1 MGPLKHLVIL
11 AILATTLVFAIPEEE
26 ERRKKAIGIFNIVK
40 FDNDVC
46 QSNNMNMNG
55 TCYTAEECS
64 DRNGVASGTCA
75 EGYGVCCIITL
86 SCGATTSENCTYL
99 EQAASATPAT
109 DPTPAGATSCTYTI
123 CPRDSTINRIR
134 FNMQMF
140 TIAGPVG
147 VPASEATGTPTAAS
161 ATTIPAVGQCNSD
174 VFSVTGA
181 PVICG
186 TNNGQHVI
194 VDTDGTQCVNAVFG
208 FAGAG
213 NMVRYTI
220 HVLQFANSNEMGG
233 PPGCLQFFTGATG
246 TVSSFNWAGAATTTT
261 SVHLANQNYDVC
273 VRPLATAC
281 VLCWAVPT
289 TASFGVSVSPTP
301 TAGASGTGA
310 ACTSDSITIPFG
322 FATAAA
328 AMGVFTAPL
337 PALPAST
344 FCGRF
349 LNSASAATANGPVCS
364 PFFSLGVNFDGAEAG
379 VGAAIGTANTNEVA
393 IGVAGNTGAFGTSGF
408 SLMFTQT
415 SVGCP

>member
-1 MGPLKHLVIL
+1 MG
-11 AILATTLVFAIPEEE
+11 EEE

-64 DRNGVASGTCA
+64 DRNGGASGTCA

-86 SCGATTSENCTYL
+86 SCG
-99 EQAASATPAT
+99 
-109 DPTPAGATSCTYTI
+109 
-123 CPRDSTINRIR
+123 ST
-134 FNMQMF
+134 
-140 TIAGPVG
+140 
-147 VPASEATGTPTAAS
+147 
-161 ATTIPAVGQCNSD
+161 TTIPAVGQCNSD

-220 HVLQFANSNEMGG
+220 HVLQFASSNEMGG